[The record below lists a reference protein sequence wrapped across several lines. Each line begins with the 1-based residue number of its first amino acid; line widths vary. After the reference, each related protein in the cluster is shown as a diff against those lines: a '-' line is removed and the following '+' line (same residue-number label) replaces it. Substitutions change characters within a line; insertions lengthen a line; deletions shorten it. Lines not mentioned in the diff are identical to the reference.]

1 MPLPNHYAYL
11 PACPQLVRNCKA
23 SLIDLLE
30 SKCLDIV
37 FANEHEVAELAL
49 VLQLVPPAGEGS
61 PPRLPELPVGT
72 ISP

>member
-1 MPLPNHYAYL
+1 MPLKTHCAYL
-11 PACPQLVRNCKA
+11 LAYPQLVRNCKA